1 MIKKWDIYK
10 MSKIKKKI
18 FDISTIGITDGAG
31 AAIAAVFWFYIASEL
46 GPENYGELTYLISI
60 ASVVS
65 GIALFGSHHTILVL
79 TGKKVDIHATLYMI
93 TMLANVIGS
102 IIIFILFFNLGVS
115 LLIIG
120 YSLFALVSAD
130 LLGRKLYKSYSK
142 YIITQKILLVVFGIG
157 LYYLIGENGIIIGI
171 GLAHVHLILRIVKS
185 IKNSKINFKV
195 IKERKEFIFNNW
207 AIGITGLVY
216 GSVDKL
222 IIGSFI
228 GFGLLGNY
236 SLGLQFYSIL
246 NLLPSMTVKYFI
258 GQDIS
263 KIPNKK
269 LKKIVVLIAIGV
281 AILGST
287 VGPSVISYVFPKFIE
302 SENIIR
308 IISWTLVPATIQAV
322 YHYPKLWTAEKNN
335 IILIASIIN
344 AVTQIIGIIIL
355 GTLYSGVGVALSM
368 VLSSVF
374 GLIFT
379 FIMTKFFLKLN

>member
-1 MIKKWDIYK
+1 
-10 MSKIKKKI
+10 MSNIKKKI
-18 FDISTIGITDGAG
+18 FELSTIGVTDGAG
-31 AAIAAVFWFYIASEL
+31 AAIAAVFWFYIASQL

-60 ASVVS
+60 AALVS

-79 TGKKVDIHATLYMI
+79 TGKKVDIHATLYII
-93 TMLANVIGS
+93 TMLANVVGS
-102 IIIFILFFNLGVS
+102 IIIFILFFNLGIS

-120 YSLFALVSAD
+120 YSLFALVTAD

-142 YIITQKILLVVFGIG
+142 YILTQKILLLVFGISF
-157 LYYLIGENGIIIGI
+157 YYLIGESGIIIGI
-171 GLAHVHLILRIVKS
+171 ALAHVHLILRIIKS
-185 IKNSKINFKV
+185 IKNSKINFKI
-195 IKERKEFIFNNW
+195 IKEKKEFIFNNW

-287 VGPSVISYVFPKFIE
+287 VGPTVISYVFPKFIE

-355 GTLYSGVGVALSM
+355 GTLYSGIGVAFSM

-379 FIMTKFFLKLN
+379 FTMIKFFLKLN

>member
-1 MIKKWDIYK
+1 MDN
-10 MSKIKKKI
+10 IKKKI
-18 FDISTIGITDGAG
+18 IDLSSIGITDALSVSVAG
-31 AAIAAVFWFYIASEL
+31 MFWFFIASEI
-46 GPENYGELTYLISI
+46 GPENYGEITFLISI
-60 ASVVS
+60 AILVS
-65 GIALFGSHHTILVL
+65 GIALFGSNNTVLVL
-79 TGKKVDIHATLYMI
+79 SAKKIDIHATIYLI
-93 TMLANVIGS
+93 TIVANIIGS
-102 IIIFILFFNLGVS
+102 IIIFALFFNLGIS
-115 LLIIG
+115 LVIIA
-120 YSLFALVSAD
+120 YSMFALVTFD
-130 LLGRKLYKSYSK
+130 LLGRKWYKSYSK
-142 YIITQKILLVVFGIG
+142 YIIIQKILLVGFGIS

>member
-1 MIKKWDIYK
+1 
-10 MSKIKKKI
+10 MSNIKKKI
-18 FDISTIGITDGAG
+18 FELSTIGVTDGAG
-31 AAIAAVFWFYIASEL
+31 AAIAAVFWFYIASQL

-60 ASVVS
+60 AALVS
-65 GIALFGSHHTILVL
+65 GIALFGSNHTILVL

-93 TMLANVIGS
+93 TMLANVVGS
-102 IIIFILFFNLGVS
+102 IIIFILFFNLGIS

-120 YSLFALVSAD
+120 YSLFALVTAD

-142 YIITQKILLVVFGIG
+142 YILTQKILLLVFGISF
-157 LYYLIGENGIIIGI
+157 YYLIGENGIIIGI
-171 GLAHVHLILRIVKS
+171 ALAHAHLILRIIKS
-185 IKNSKINFKV
+185 IKNSKINFKI
-195 IKERKEFIFNNW
+195 IKEKKEFIFNNW

-287 VGPSVISYVFPKFIE
+287 VGPTVISYVFPKFIE

-344 AVTQIIGIIIL
+344 AVTQITGIIIL
-355 GTLYSGVGVALSM
+355 GTLYSGIGVALSM

-379 FIMTKFFLKLN
+379 FTMTKFYLKLN